1 MLGQGDKRMK
11 VTINIDCTPQEARAF
26 MGLPDLAPLQD
37 EYVEKMRAHMAANL
51 SGADAEK
58 MLGQWSA
65 MASGMEQWQK
75 AMWGAATKS

>member
-1 MLGQGDKRMK
+1 MK

-26 MGLPDLAPLQD
+26 MGLPDLTPLHD
-37 EYVEKMRAHMAANL
+37 EYLDKMRALMAANL

-58 MLGQWSA
+58 MLGQWST

-75 AMWGAATKS
+75 AMWGAVTKS

>member
-1 MLGQGDKRMK
+1 MK

-26 MGLPDLAPLQD
+26 MGLPDLAPLHD
-37 EYVEKMRAHMAANL
+37 EYIEKMRQLMTANM

-58 MLGQWSA
+58 MVGQWST

-75 AMWGAATKS
+75 AMWGAATGATSKS